1 MPIRIFANSG
11 ENVDVE
17 LQKSYGFMNYSH
29 LHTRYELYF
38 CPQKLKQHIVVNSEE
53 YYPEKPC
60 AVLCAPYILHAMSS
74 ATRRSKNIIGYV
86 FISIP
91 SFLTPLPTGI
101 CRKN

>member
-38 CPQKLKQHIVVNSEE
+38 CPHIVVNSEE
-53 YYPEKPC
+53 YYP
-60 AVLCAPYILHAMSS
+60 
-74 ATRRSKNIIGYV
+74 
-86 FISIP
+86 
-91 SFLTPLPTGI
+91 
-101 CRKN
+101 